1 MQKDSFYP
9 PSLNDLL
16 FEETVRVLLPDLG
29 EVGLRM
35 NREELPRFLDP
46 DFIERRMAQLHR
58 YRAWA
63 MAGMIFGFLAIV
75 LLLVAAIFRI
85 PLPDYV
91 LFPTAFL
98 SLSAPYWGFRYARL
112 GVFLFAYRMLNHFAY
127 DLVVYKDYRPALHQ
141 LIDQT

>member
-1 MQKDSFYP
+1 MRYASYP

-16 FEETVRVLLPDLG
+16 FEETVRALLPDLG

-35 NREELPRFLDP
+35 KIDELPKFLDP
-46 DFIERRMAQLHR
+46 DFVERRMNQLHR

-75 LLLVAAIFRI
+75 LLLVAAIFRLA
-85 PLPDYV
+85 LPDYV
-91 LFPTAFL
+91 LFPTSFL

-112 GVFLFAYRMLNHFAY
+112 GYFLYAYRMLNHFVY
-127 DLVVYKDYRPALHQ
+127 DLIVYKDYRPALHQ
-141 LIDQT
+141 LTDQT

>member
-1 MQKDSFYP
+1 MKSSYP

-16 FEETVRVLLPDLG
+16 FEETARVLLPDLG
-29 EVGLRM
+29 EVALRM
-35 NREELPRFLDP
+35 RTDELPRFLDP
-46 DFIERRMAQLHR
+46 NFIERRMAQLRH
-58 YRAWA
+58 YRIWA
-63 MAGMIFGFLAIV
+63 MMGMIFGFLAIA

-91 LFPTAFL
+91 LFPTSFL

-112 GVFLFAYRMLNHFAY
+112 GTFLFAYRLLNHYAY
-127 DLVVYKDYRPALHQ
+127 DLIVYKDYRPALHQ